1 MVLYGHKP
9 ILKKKYSIEQGVL
22 KLTLKNMRKESKLKS
37 EKGMLPA
44 NEQYDI
50 FEIKISL
57 ITNEA
62 KGSY

>member
-1 MVLYGHKP
+1 
-9 ILKKKYSIEQGVL
+9 
-22 KLTLKNMRKESKLKS
+22 MRKESKLKS